1 MNHVVH
7 YVQACPV
14 CGRTLRVRVSLLG
27 KRVYCQHCGGGF
39 RATDPATRVV
49 SNGADGLPSDRL
61 AIDGVAPGAG
71 GDDLLRRVETVLQRA
86 GGVVTPRES
95 TLG

>member
-39 RATDPATRVV
+39 RATDPGTRAVTT
-49 SNGADGLPSDRL
+49 GADGLPIDRF
-61 AIDGVAPGAG
+61 AVDGPAPDAG

-86 GGVVTPRES
+86 GRVVTLRES
-95 TLG
+95 ALG